1 MIKRARELAMLKGL
15 LARHRV
21 VGIVGARQV
30 GKSTLAREVA
40 ACWRGPTTSFDL
52 ENPAHLSR
60 LRDPMLTLQGLR
72 GLVILDEIQR
82 FPELFPVLRV
92 MVDRPRAGTR
102 FLILG
107 SASPGLLRQSSES
120 LAGRIIYH
128 ELDGFSLDEIKPAK
142 IDRLWLRGGFP
153 RSFLARTPLES
164 REWRQAFIQTFL
176 ERDIPQLGSQINPA
190 ALGRF
195 WSMLAHYHG
204 QIWSASEFARSFGV
218 ADTTV
223 RKYLDLLTAALM
235 VRQLQPWHENLSKRQ
250 VKAPKVY
257 VADTGLLHALLN
269 VRTQEELEGHPKVGA
284 SWEGFVLDHL
294 IRRLGVRRDECFYW
308 ATYSGAELDLLVTRG
323 NRRYGFEV
331 KRTTTP
337 TMTRSMHSALA
348 DLHLEKLEII
358 HAGEDTYPLAPSV
371 RAVSFKHLLSG
382 GKQKWSPKFGQ

>member
-1 MIKRARELAMLKGL
+1 MIKRVKELAVLKGF

-40 ACWRGPTTSFDL
+40 AAWNGPTTLFDL
-52 ENPAHLSR
+52 ENPGHVSR
-60 LRDPMLTLQGLR
+60 LRDPMLALQGLR

-82 FPELFPVLRV
+82 IPELFPVLRV
-92 MVDRPRAGTR
+92 LVDRPRVGTR

-128 ELDGFSLDEIKPAK
+128 ELNGFSLDEIEPGK

-176 ERDIPQLGSQINPA
+176 ERDMPQLGSQIVPA

-195 WSMLAHYHG
+195 WSMLAHCHG

-223 RKYLDLLTAALM
+223 RNYLDLLTAAL
-235 VRQLQPWHENLSKRQ
+235 VARQLQPWHENISKRQ
-250 VKAPKVY
+250 VKAPKTY
-257 VADTGLLHALLN
+257 IADAGLLHALLN
-269 VRTQEELEGHPKVGA
+269 IWTREELEGHPKVGA
-284 SWEGFVLDHL
+284 SWEGFVLDNL
-294 IRRLGVRRDECFYW
+294 IRRLGVRRDECYFW
-308 ATYSGAELDLLVTRG
+308 ATYSGAELDLLVVRG

-337 TMTRSMHSALA
+337 TMTRSIHSALA
-348 DLHLEKLEII
+348 DLYLERLDVI

-371 RAVSFKHLLSG
+371 RAVPFKRLLRDI
-382 GKQKWSPKFGQ
+382 QPLGQA